1 MDSSRKRPPITVD
14 RQGSPLGRIA
24 GQDRGAGLPDPE
36 TMGRTEELFQ
46 AVHEGKLDR
55 FRALLAEDPALARAR
70 DERGVSVLLQA
81 RYRGRFDMI
90 EALLAL
96 RAGDLDLFEAAALG
110 DTDRL
115 ARLVAQEP
123 MSLNRHSPDGFTP
136 LHIAT
141 FFAQPEATR
150 LLLQRGADVEA
161 VSTNPMALRPIH
173 SAAAGGSSEIVAKLL
188 SQRAD
193 PNSRQHGGWTAL
205 HAAAA
210 SGRIDMVRALVQHGA
225 DVQAAND
232 EGKTAYDLAVA
243 KNHAAVVQLLRG
255 GTGAR

>member
-1 MDSSRKRPPITVD
+1 
-14 RQGSPLGRIA
+14 
-24 GQDRGAGLPDPE
+24 
-36 TMGRTEELFQ
+36 MGRQLFQ
-46 AVHEGKLDR
+46 AVQEGKLDR
-55 FRALLAEDPALARAR
+55 FRGLLSEDPALAHAR
-70 DERGVSVLLQA
+70 DERGVSVLLHA

-110 DTDRL
+110 ETNRL

-123 MSLNRHSPDGFTP
+123 TSLDKHSPDGFTP
-136 LHIAT
+136 LHLAT
-141 FFAQPEATR
+141 FFAEPDAAR

-161 VSTNPMALRPIH
+161 VSTNAMALRPIH
-173 SAAAGGSSEIVAKLL
+173 SAAAGGSTEIVDMLL
-188 SQRAD
+188 SERAD

-210 SGRIDMVRALVQHGA
+210 SGRIDMVRTLVQHGA
-225 DVQAAND
+225 RADAAND
-232 EGKTAYDLAVA
+232 DGQTAYDLALA

-255 GTGAR
+255 SAGAI